1 MTGQEAIN
9 PNVVLT
15 ADTTQYDQSMNASAQ
30 STDALANSVDTL
42 TNRINSLTKKAA
54 HVSFGIAAADIA
66 SITAATAAW
75 ASYEHQMTRLNA
87 QAAITTRNT
96 QDQTR
101 VMQQYTQAVST
112 LRETY
117 GASTSQS
124 ADLVSNIAKITE
136 NKNVRALTGMSKIF
150 MDMSKA
156 TGENSTGLATSL
168 LSLQK
173 VMGTPINT
181 NATRKYADQLTY
193 LSQQTS
199 TSAQGLA
206 EFATQLAPVGR
217 LLGFNQTQIMGVATA
232 FSKAG
237 ADGYQAA
244 STFNK
249 VVSDIAYSTQ
259 TGSPDLAK
267 YANLVGMTVDQ
278 FSKLSGQEK
287 VLRFFDSLNTLGPR
301 AITQLNRMG
310 YDGMRTMRAVT
321 AMANQTGGL
330 RVGIQQA
337 YEGLESNAS
346 SKGAAAAK
354 DMVEVMQQIKQEV
367 QETAEIFAE
376 RFGPAVE
383 KVLEGVEKITAAFKK
398 MMEGPLGDVLQA
410 VAVVGGTLALAA
422 GSALSAAAPLATLAG
437 GALLWRGSGM
447 MGFREGRKGAP
458 PVTAG
463 VTEENQ
469 GQVGRAIAANGSWF
483 QRYSYNAGNLAGRGA
498 AIAGA
503 MLPPREGAPLWQ
515 RAAAMGMNA
524 GAWGLRMGQSVYSPL
539 TIAGYGDPTRRMR
552 MFTDAR
558 SPWAQAKEAFQS
570 RWSGLRP
577 AEAATP
583 TSTSAPLSPYIY
595 DHQGRIIGRA
605 SEVRVRASEVGVAQS
620 AAVRTTAVREAN
632 VLAAQFANV
641 SRAAGGLAGS
651 LASASAQATIL
662 AGRGVGKI
670 APAIGRSMA
679 NSPMMWGMGAMAVG
693 SQLGIDN
700 TAFTLGTMGMM
711 WNPALGVAGAGA
723 GMLLDARAQN
733 QNWQAAKASYQESLK
748 TGTISEQFQQGQ
760 ALLAGADQVRALQ
773 QPSRT
778 GLSAAIMGDY
788 TPSQVYGQIK
798 MGLTGLWQGGN
809 PVSDRL
815 NAAEQTE
822 KQQQATASAWMSIA
836 SAKGNR
842 IDSFNFS
849 DPDSWRKLDA
859 VVQSVTPAMEKLG
872 LTTEDVTK
880 AWEEGGDAWTKM
892 MDQLVKPGQY
902 SGLWDRIRG
911 TNASGAMFMDS
922 GLVQRALQ
930 YSDNANLQ
938 YRAMNQQVAGSIRG
952 GMSFGQIIQQRGNVL
967 ARIGDPDSPEYQLNQ
982 AVIGQ
987 AQQGLGYQLPFMS
1000 RAGGYQQQ
1008 ANLFAGQANLYAGDP
1023 NQQQKMAEAQQ
1034 QFMQSTVGQVQYF
1047 QQLLYQQREF
1057 NVSQSRAY
1065 EDFAITRDRM
1075 EQAFALSR
1083 SRAQQDYGIMR
1094 HQQEEDYQLSRKRAE
1109 EDYNLTRERAEES
1122 FGRSMNRAHQDFTI
1136 QRLRQEQDYQ
1146 HQVKLMTEQSA
1157 QQMYDIYNRV
1167 NVQRTNSASY
1177 LLVNA
1182 QDQLT
1187 RMRQQEAN
1195 LARLRKMGASD
1206 DTIQAMG
1213 FTDSANAQQLARFVA
1228 EAAADPRL
1236 IREFNQSIAKRLK
1249 AAGALTTNQSS
1260 RDWQEFQ
1267 RQYKLQRDRAQ
1278 EDFTR
1283 SIKRARQDFRI
1294 QMDQME
1300 EDYHKMMSRGA
1311 EDFEKMQKREAKA
1324 FGISMHRAAQDY
1336 AISEQQMQE
1345 DFSKSMVRAQEDL
1358 DRSAQ
1363 EITGTLHSLLVDAT
1377 ENLHGTAAKQ
1387 AAKVLATFTHLKTQL
1402 GITGNDI
1409 MTYMAKIFGFD
1420 YTPVKITQSG
1430 GTTSNAGDPTK
1441 TGSGQGQ
1448 ASNPH
1453 DQGGMAA
1460 GGVLNAPR
1468 SVGSDN
1474 MHFYSKDHGSLSLAG
1489 GEAIMVPEW
1498 VDMVGGPAAVA
1509 RMNKFARQGYAGG
1522 GVVNPDEKVYINGMA
1537 ISRVA
1542 AAQIGLARQ
1551 IWGLDGLYMMQGG
1564 YGGNHVPASG
1574 TSHNYPGVGD
1584 FAPGSIALE
1593 TDLRKVGF
1601 AAWARNQPGRVYV
1614 GSGQHV
1620 HAISLI
1626 DPGDKSSPQV
1636 YGSWPSHSDG
1646 YEGGPGSD
1654 PAPHPPW
1661 VPNLIAK
1668 VEQIAGTMNLS
1679 GVATGSGDGSGAYG
1693 PSPAQLAKRY
1703 LKKRY
1708 DAVEKA
1714 AADVVMGQGLFRN
1727 GFWSDKLNQWTMEKI
1742 KPYMKRQTYTTGTTG
1757 AGYGGGTASTAHE
1770 AGVKGGSNQQIVH
1783 RAMLAAGYPE
1793 SQWGPLYNLIM
1804 GESGF
1809 NNTAQNPSSSAYG
1822 IFQFLDSTWA
1832 GVGGHKTSDPGLQS
1846 LYGMRYIKERYGNP
1860 AAAYS
1865 AWLSRDPHWYREGAI
1880 FDGAQTIGVGEGG
1893 PEAVIPL
1900 NHRGADFMAE
1910 LMRKTSAGLEARGT
1924 NTAHY
1929 SQPLLTNSI
1938 HTYNIDRSTTFT
1950 GDIVVRANNPQELI
1964 QQLRDR
1970 NRAMALSQASLGGRR
1985 V

>member
-595 DHQGRIIGRA
+595 DQQGRIIGRA
-605 SEVRVRASEVGVAQS
+605 SEVGVRASEVGVAQS

-748 TGTISEQFQQGQ
+748 TGSISEQFQQGQ

-1236 IREFNQSIAKRLK
+1236 IREFNQSIVKRLK
-1249 AAGALTTNQSS
+1249 AAGALTTDQSS

-1387 AAKVLATFTHLKTQL
+1387 AAKVLATFAHLKTQL
-1402 GITGNDI
+1402 GATGNDI
-1409 MTYMAKIFGFD
+1409 MVYMAKIFGFD
-1420 YTPVKITQSG
+1420 YTPKKITG
-1430 GTTSNAGDPTK
+1430 GGSTSQPGVQ
-1441 TGSGQGQ
+1441 GSGQGQ
-1448 ASNPH
+1448 KDAQLPGRS
-1453 DQGGMAA
+1453 GAA
-1460 GGVLNAPR
+1460 GTVLNAPR

-1474 MHFYSKDHGSLSLAG
+1474 MHFYSPEYGSLHLAG

-1509 RMNKFARQGYAGG
+1509 RMNKAARNKSYWLGGTLPLPGATRISQHYSGYSSDIWAGDLNRGAGYDDYGKPIVAFKSGVVHPFDYGYDHSYGRGVMLSQTDGVHSLYAHMSAIVKGLAGKTVSAGQTIGYVGDYGNTGDPPTSHLHFELKNGVWPLPFVGNADLTGDPASTGG
-1522 GVVNPDEKVYINGMA
+1522 GAGPNPVKLMNKYLKTRYDKVEE
-1537 ISRVA
+1537 A
-1542 AAQIGLARQ
+1542 AAQVTGLNHLFRSGWWSKRLNDWTRAAVKAHKPA
-1551 IWGLDGLYMMQGG
+1551 GG
-1564 YGGNHVPASG
+1564 WNFTTAQPASTNADYKG
-1574 TSHNYPGVGD
+1574 P
-1584 FAPGSIALE
+1584 
-1593 TDLRKVGF
+1593 
-1601 AAWARNQPGRVYV
+1601 
-1614 GSGQHV
+1614 
-1620 HAISLI
+1620 
-1626 DPGDKSSPQV
+1626 DPGN
-1636 YGSWPSHSDG
+1636 YGS
-1646 YEGGPGSD
+1646 
-1654 PAPHPPW
+1654 
-1661 VPNLIAK
+1661 
-1668 VEQIAGTMNLS
+1668 
-1679 GVATGSGDGSGAYG
+1679 
-1693 PSPAQLAKRY
+1693 
-1703 LKKRY
+1703 
-1708 DAVEKA
+1708 
-1714 AADVVMGQGLFRN
+1714 
-1727 GFWSDKLNQWTMEKI
+1727 
-1742 KPYMKRQTYTTGTTG
+1742 
-1757 AGYGGGTASTAHE
+1757 
-1770 AGVKGGSNQQIVH
+1770 GSNQQIVH